1 MMRCN
6 SQFAIVRI
14 LCLNRWL
21 ILALLV
27 GVTACSGEPTPRLPD
42 FVPPTS
48 IIATV
53 VPIPT
58 LLPTTTPGAELGAP
72 TVQPT
77 PTSSPTSSR
86 AVRSTPNQA
95 TRYPAPGQIEPKAPA
110 LFKDGND
117 IKFKYAAVGKL
128 EPNHCYLLHVELA
141 VPNLPKGNR
150 GDDFLDSQ
158 NCGDSGP
165 AGKELSFVLYRGK
178 FVTSPNYGT
187 MLAQVSE
194 LMPEAR
200 LLKMTWTLR
209 VVQNNGRAADGVH
222 YNTIALSPN
231 SPVSEFD
238 FQP

>member
-1 MMRCN
+1 M
-6 SQFAIVRI
+6 
-14 LCLNRWL
+14 
-21 ILALLV
+21 LV
-27 GVTACSGEPTPRLPD
+27 GVTACSAEPTPRLPD

-48 IIATV
+48 FVATV
-53 VPIPT
+53 VPFPT
-58 LLPTTTPGAELGAP
+58 LLPTTTRGADPGTP
-72 TVQPT
+72 TVVPTVTPQPSLT
-77 PTSSPTSSR
+77 R
-86 AVRSTPNQA
+86 AVRSTASQA
-95 TRYPAPGQIEPKAPA
+95 SRYPAPTPIEPKAPA

-117 IKFKYAAVGKL
+117 IKFKYGSVGKL
-128 EPNHCYLLHVELA
+128 DPNHCYLLHIELA

-150 GDDFLDSQ
+150 GDDFLDLQS
-158 NCGDSGP
+158 CGDAGP
-165 AGKELSFVLYRGK
+165 AGKELTFVLYRGK

-187 MLAQVSE
+187 MLTQVSE

-222 YNTIALSPN
+222 YNTIVLSPN